1 MPISD
6 IGVAMRILVDLGET
20 QVQEL
25 DELAHK
31 EKRSRAAVIRQ
42 AIDEYLVRR
51 RKLEELDAFG
61 LWGERKIDGLVY
73 QEQVRG
79 DW

>member
-1 MPISD
+1 
-6 IGVAMRILVDLGET
+6 MRILVDLGET
-20 QVQEL
+20 QVQAL

-42 AIDEYLVRR
+42 AIDESLVRR
-51 RKLEELDAFG
+51 QKLEELDAFG
-61 LWGERKIDGLVY
+61 LWGERKIDGLAY

>member
-6 IGVAMRILVDLGET
+6 IGVTMRTLVDLGDA
-20 QVQEL
+20 QVQAL

-42 AIDEYLVRR
+42 AIDEYLVRHR
-51 RKLEELDAFG
+51 RLDELDAFG
-61 LWGERKIDGLVY
+61 LWGERKVDGLAY

-79 DW
+79 EW

>member
-6 IGVAMRILVDLGET
+6 IGLTMRILVDLGET
-20 QVQEL
+20 QVQAL

-51 RKLEELDAFG
+51 QKLEELDAFG
-61 LWGERKIDGLVY
+61 LWGERKIDGLAY

>member
-1 MPISD
+1 
-6 IGVAMRILVDLGET
+6 MRTLLDLGDA
-20 QVQEL
+20 QVQAV
-25 DELAHK
+25 DELVQK

-51 RKLEELDAFG
+51 RKLDELDAFG
-61 LWGERKIDGLVY
+61 LWGERKVDGMVY

-79 DW
+79 EW

>member
-6 IGVAMRILVDLGET
+6 IGVTVRTLVDLGDA
-20 QVQEL
+20 QVQAL

-42 AIDEYLVRR
+42 AIDEYLLRR

-61 LWGERKIDGLVY
+61 LWGERKVDGLVY
-73 QEQVRG
+73 QEQVRSE
-79 DW
+79 W

>member
-1 MPISD
+1 
-6 IGVAMRILVDLGET
+6 MRILVDLEDA
-20 QVQEL
+20 QVQAL
-25 DELAHK
+25 DELAQM

-61 LWGERKIDGLVY
+61 LWGERKIDGLAY

-79 DW
+79 EW

>member
-6 IGVAMRILVDLGET
+6 IGLTMRILVDLGET
-20 QVQEL
+20 QVQAL

-42 AIDEYLVRR
+42 AIDESLVRR
-51 RKLEELDAFG
+51 QKLEELDAFG
-61 LWGERKIDGLVY
+61 LWGERKIDGLAY

>member
-1 MPISD
+1 
-6 IGVAMRILVDLGET
+6 MRTLVDLGET
-20 QVQEL
+20 QVQAL

-42 AIDEYLVRR
+42 AIDEYLLRR
-51 RKLEELDAFG
+51 RKQEERDAFG
-61 LWGERKIDGLVY
+61 LWGNREVDGLTY

-79 DW
+79 EW

>member
-1 MPISD
+1 MQILD
-6 IGVAMRILVDLGET
+6 IGVTMRILIDLGEA
-20 QVQEL
+20 QVQAL

-42 AIDEYLVRR
+42 AIDEYLIRR
-51 RKLEELDAFG
+51 RKLDQLDAFG
-61 LWGERKIDGLVY
+61 LWGERKIDGLAY

-79 DW
+79 EW

>member
-1 MPISD
+1 
-6 IGVAMRILVDLGET
+6 MRILIDLGEA
-20 QVQEL
+20 QVQAL

-42 AIDEYLVRR
+42 AIDEYLIRR
-51 RKLEELDAFG
+51 RKLDQLDAFG
-61 LWGERKIDGLVY
+61 LWGERKIDGLAY

-79 DW
+79 EW

>member
-6 IGVAMRILVDLGET
+6 IGLTMRILVDLGET
-20 QVQEL
+20 QVQAL

-31 EKRSRAAVIRQ
+31 DKRSRAAVIRQ

-61 LWGERKIDGLVY
+61 LWGERKIDGLAY

>member
-1 MPISD
+1 
-6 IGVAMRILVDLGET
+6 MRILVDLGET
-20 QVQEL
+20 QVLAL

-31 EKRSRAAVIRQ
+31 DKRSRAAVIRQ

-61 LWGERKIDGLVY
+61 LWGERKIDGLAY

>member
-1 MPISD
+1 MRISD
-6 IGVAMRILVDLGET
+6 IGVTMRILVDLGET
-20 QVQEL
+20 QVQAL
-25 DELAHK
+25 DELAQK

-42 AIDEYLVRR
+42 AIDEYLARR

-61 LWGERKIDGLVY
+61 LWGERRIDGLVC

-79 DW
+79 EW